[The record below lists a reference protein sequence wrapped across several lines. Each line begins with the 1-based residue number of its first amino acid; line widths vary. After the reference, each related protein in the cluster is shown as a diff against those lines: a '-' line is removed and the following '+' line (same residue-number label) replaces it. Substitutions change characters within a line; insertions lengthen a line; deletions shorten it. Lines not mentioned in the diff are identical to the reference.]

1 MSNRREFLK
10 NVAGATAGVFLSG
23 SGLLDAA
30 AGLQQSA
37 IPVKRREI
45 SVGGRR
51 LKTVDLHCHCYPDIR
66 DLLRGHE
73 QEGRG
78 ANGFSNPDRRYTMLT
93 PDKIAD
99 RLNFMD
105 EHGVDVQAVSLFP
118 AYNYWADR
126 DLAARIA
133 ERQNQELAA
142 LCTAHPDRFV
152 GLGSLSLQH
161 PDLTVEQMNDGVKKY
176 GFKGFVIGGSVNS
189 DDLSASKFDP
199 FWAKAEEL
207 GIILFMHPEGFTE
220 GQKRFSGNGNLGNVI
235 GNPLETTVALSH
247 LIFDGTL
254 DRYPGVKI
262 VAAHGGGYMAS
273 YLGRSNHCVEKNPSG
288 CKPLKKLPSEYF
300 KEQIYCDSIVF
311 TPEALK
317 YLIAEVGIGHVV
329 FGTDFPADVTDP
341 HMGDDRELDFILNAG
356 LSVAEQRAIMG
367 ENAAKILHLSA

>member
-23 SGLLDAA
+23 SRLLDAA
-30 AGLQQSA
+30 VSMPQAA
-37 IPVKRREI
+37 APVKRRQI

-51 LKTVDLHCHCYPDIR
+51 VKTIDLHCHCYPDIR
-66 DLLRGHE
+66 DILKGHE

-78 ANGFSNPDRRYTMLT
+78 ANGFLDPNRRYTMLE
-93 PDKIAD
+93 PDKISD

-105 EHGVDVQAVSLFP
+105 EHGIDVQAVSLFP
-118 AYNYWADR
+118 AYNYWADQ

-133 ERQNQELAA
+133 QRQNEQLAA
-142 LCTAHPDRFV
+142 LCVAHPDRFV

-161 PDLTVEQMNDGVKKY
+161 PDLTVEQMDTGVKKL
-176 GFKGFVIGGSVNS
+176 GFRGFIIGGSVNG
-189 DDLSASKFDP
+189 DDLSLAKFDP

-207 GIILFMHPEGFTE
+207 GIILFMHPEGFAQ
-220 GQKRFSGNGNLGNVI
+220 GQKRFRGNGNLGNVI

-262 VAAHGGGYMAS
+262 VAAHGGGFIAS

-288 CKPLKKLPSEYF
+288 CKPLKKMPSEYF
-300 KEQIYCDSIVF
+300 KDQIYSDSIVF
-311 TPEALK
+311 TPEGLRH
-317 YLIAEVGIGHVV
+317 LIAEVGASHVV
-329 FGTDFPADVTDP
+329 FGTDFPADVDEP
-341 HMGDDRELDFILNAG
+341 HMGDDREADFILNSGVSA
-356 LSVAEQRAIMG
+356 ADQRAILG
-367 ENAAKILHLSA
+367 GNAARILKIPS